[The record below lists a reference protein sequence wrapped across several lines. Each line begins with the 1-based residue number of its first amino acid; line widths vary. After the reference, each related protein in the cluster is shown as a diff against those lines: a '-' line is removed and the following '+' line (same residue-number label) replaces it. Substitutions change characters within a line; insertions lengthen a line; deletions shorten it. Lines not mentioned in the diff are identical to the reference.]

1 MKRKKVLALFLAGIM
16 TVSGVFTGQPSARA
30 SENGYVADDQL
41 SENGTQAPDTWG
53 ALPNANQYQ
62 YQKEELAA
70 FCHFGPNTFNEIEW
84 GENYG
89 SKTPDEIFK
98 LEEDFDADTMVKTL
112 KDAGFKKLIVTAKH
126 HDGFCIWASDYTTY
140 DVAETSYKDGNGDI
154 LAEISAACTAYD
166 MNMGLYLSPWD
177 IHEPSYGYKDANGN
191 PTTAENDVLDYN
203 DYYAGQLDEILGDDK
218 YGNAGRFN
226 EIWMDGAKGSGANAQ
241 EYDFARWNEVIQS
254 HEGKAAG
261 YEADCLMF
269 QAEEFTTVQWIGNE
283 SGIANEET
291 WSKSKLVN
299 GHEVDS
305 NRRGNQY
312 IGYEDGT
319 MWTVPE
325 ADARI
330 TSGWFWGTAKRT
342 PKSLTDLGQM
352 YFSSVGH
359 NAPLLLNVP
368 PNNQGKVD
376 DAILERVTEFG
387 KEIKDTFKN
396 NFAANGAASASE
408 VRGNDTAFK
417 AGNVLDGDD
426 DTYWTTSDG
435 TNSGSIVIDLGS
447 EKTFDVVSIEEA
459 IQYGQRIKSFK
470 VEYRT
475 GDNSEWKTFDQGT
488 TIGAKRLSRKSAVRA
503 DQVKVTVTTSEAV
516 PMLSEIGVFKASSGF
531 ELTSA
536 APEGMDVLDNTDNVH
551 FSYSGWTQ
559 ETGQQYIN
567 GTNMW
572 ANPGKSLELTFDGTK
587 VYLMGTLDPNHG
599 TADIYIDDEFVK
611 TIDTYRTSRAV
622 GQKIF
627 ISDDLEDGEHT
638 LRLEVKN
645 KAIGIEAAYVIN
657 NGGKGMIELEKTA
670 YTMNEDETMDVVVN
684 RVGGTTGEITATLEP
699 NPGSAIQD
707 DFDTTPQTV
716 TFADGESQTT
726 VPVTT
731 RRNTNE
737 TGEKEFSIE
746 LTTPSEGLIIGFT
759 KRATVTIKDAE
770 GLTKAKLQVLVDESS
785 VLLAEHYSSGW
796 DAFTEKLSAAV
807 KVLESEAS
815 DAQIQKAYN
824 DLETAKDALVKREKY
839 TAQDPFRFPWK
850 EGSSS
855 TLEAEFA
862 ETLINTGNESQWYLQ
877 VAEAAWASNGK
888 FINCLDVA
896 DVVEY
901 AYYAEKPGIYKVTV
915 DYRSGDPKNALS
927 WTEKDGKIE
936 PGVKVAGAG
945 DAAGATHTETF
956 ELKVLE
962 AGAGTLVFT
971 GPANKSPQLDK
982 FVIEPLEIVLEKYT
996 VTATAGEGGSISPAG
1011 EKEVTE
1017 GDSVRYEI
1025 TASEG
1030 YVVEDV
1036 LVNGESVGAV
1046 ANYEATNISSDMTIE
1061 AKFAFVNHT
1070 SANPFAFPTKVDGEE
1085 KTLEA
1090 EYFILK
1096 NTGNNEAW
1104 PLEIAKA
1111 AWASNGTF
1119 VNSLNTN
1126 DQIILHY
1133 YAEKAGIYEVKVTF
1147 RSGDSRN
1154 ALVWA
1159 EENGKIEAGEKVAGA
1174 NDGARNTHTETF
1186 TLNVLEAGAGVLTFT
1201 GPQYNSPQL
1210 DKFDFVLKEVTGEP
1224 VEPVE
1229 SDKSDLEAL
1238 VQYANDQKEAEGYDV
1253 LIPAV
1258 KVPFET
1264 ALEEAEEMLND
1275 VTVTQEEVNA
1285 MYAELLHWVH
1295 MLSFLG
1301 GDNTE
1306 LQNKV
1311 DMAEQEI
1318 LPNIGDYT
1326 KETAEAFVKAL
1337 EEANEV
1343 LKDENALAEEIKE
1356 AAQKL
1361 QNAINNLVEDEKKA
1375 DMSRLQA
1382 LVEQAREIM
1391 AGDVSGYVE
1400 ESVATLEASLAMGEL
1415 VLTLPDSQQS
1425 FVDMAADALEAAMK
1439 GLTEKEP
1446 EKKPADK
1453 RELIAVYEAVK
1464 DTVLDNYTEESV
1476 SIFVNALEA
1485 AKAVIDNETL
1495 TEDDQPVVDRVKELL
1510 QAAFDELTLKDSSA
1524 DKTALKKL
1532 IDKSL
1537 QYVDNAQEYTEESYA
1552 IFKQVYDTAVSVY
1565 QNTKATQ
1572 EEVDAA
1578 RANLEAGRRALREVP
1593 NKDKLEELLKK
1604 IAGLDLSLYTAESAN
1619 AVKAAY
1625 AKAAAV
1631 LEDKNATQVEVNNA
1645 VKALKTAAQALK
1657 EEKTGQTAVSD
1668 ESGNKVASDSG
1679 NQMTGKVT
1687 NNTTAKSAAKTGDA
1701 ANAAIPAAAGLIAVL
1716 AAVIAWKKRMNV

>member
-1 MKRKKVLALFLAGIM
+1 MKKKKVLALFLAGIM
-16 TVSGVFTGQPSARA
+16 TVSGAFTGQPSVRA
-30 SENGYVADDQL
+30 SENGYVADNQL
-41 SENGTQAPDTWG
+41 SENGTAAPATWG

-89 SKTPDEIFK
+89 SRTPDEIFT

-112 KDAGFKKLIVTAKH
+112 KEAGFKKLIVTAKH

-166 MNMGLYLSPWD
+166 MDMGLYLSPWD

-218 YGNAGRFN
+218 YGNAGHFN

-352 YFSSVGH
+352 YFNSVGH

-396 NFAANGAASASE
+396 NLAANGAASASE
-408 VRGNDTAFK
+408 VRGNDMAFK

-426 DTYWTTSDG
+426 DTYWTTNDG
-435 TNSGSIVIDLGS
+435 TNSGSVVIDLGS

-503 DQVKVTVTTSEAV
+503 DQVKITVTTSEAV

-531 ELTSA
+531 ELVSA

-599 TADIYIDDEFVK
+599 TADIYIDGEFVE
-611 TIDTYRTSRAV
+611 TIDTHRTSRAV

-645 KAIGIEAAYVIN
+645 KAIGLEAAYVIN

-684 RVGGTTGEITATLEP
+684 RIGGTTGEVTAILEP

-707 DFDTTPQTV
+707 DFDTTPQIV

-737 TGEKEFSIE
+737 TGDQEFSIE

-759 KRATVTIKDAE
+759 KRAAVTIKDAD
-770 GLTKAKLQVLVDESS
+770 GLTKAKLQELVDESNA
-785 VLLAEHYSSGW
+785 LLAEHYSGGW
-796 DAFTEKLSAAV
+796 DAFTEKLSAAAQ
-807 KVLESEAS
+807 VLESEAS

-824 DLETAKDALVKREKY
+824 DLETAKGALVKREKY

-862 ETLINTGNESQWYLQ
+862 ETLINTGNEPQWYLQ
-877 VAEAAWASNGK
+877 ISEAGWASNGK

-896 DVVEY
+896 DIVEY
-901 AYYAEKPGIYKVTV
+901 AYYAEKPGTYKVTV

-927 WTEKDGKIE
+927 WTEKNGKIE

-945 DAAGATHTETF
+945 DAAQATHTETF

-971 GPANKSPQLDK
+971 GPADKSPQLDK
-982 FVIEPLEIVLEKYT
+982 FVIEPLEIVLDKYT
-996 VTATAGEGGSISPAG
+996 VTAAAGEGGSISPAG
-1011 EKEVTE
+1011 ETEVTE

-1025 TASEG
+1025 TASDG

-1046 ANYEATNISSDMTIE
+1046 TSYEAANISADMTIE
-1061 AKFAFVNHT
+1061 AKFAFVNYT
-1070 SANPFAFPTKVDGEE
+1070 AANPFAFPTQVDGEE

-1090 EYFILK
+1090 EHFILR
-1096 NTGNNEAW
+1096 NTGDNEAW
-1104 PLEIAKA
+1104 PLETAKA
-1111 AWASNGTF
+1111 DWASNGTF

-1133 YAEKAGIYEVKVTF
+1133 YAEKAGSYEVKVTF

-1210 DKFDFVLKEVTGEP
+1210 DKFDFVLKEVTGQ
-1224 VEPVE
+1224 PVE

-1238 VQYANDQKEAEGYDV
+1238 VQYANDQKDVEGYDM

-1275 VTVTQEEVNA
+1275 ATVTQEEVNA

-1306 LQNKV
+1306 LKNKV

-1318 LPNIGDYT
+1318 LPNIGNYT
-1326 KETAEAFVKAL
+1326 AETAEAFIKAL
-1337 EEANEV
+1337 EAANKV
-1343 LKDENALAEEIKE
+1343 LEDENAFPEEIEK
-1356 AAQKL
+1356 AKTDL
-1361 QNAINNLVEDEKKA
+1361 QNAIDNLVEDEKKA

-1400 ESVATLEASLAMGEL
+1400 ESVATLESSLAMGEL

-1425 FVDMAADALEAAMK
+1425 FVDMVADALEAAIT
-1439 GLTEKEP
+1439 GLTQKEP
-1446 EKKPADK
+1446 EKTPADK
-1453 RELIAVYEAVK
+1453 SELIAVYEAVK
-1464 DTVLDNYTEESV
+1464 DTELDKYTEESASV
-1476 SIFVNALEA
+1476 FANALEA

-1495 TEDDQPVVDRVKELL
+1495 TEEDQAVVDRVKELL
-1510 QAAFDELTLKDSSA
+1510 QAAFDELTLKAASA

-1537 QYVDNAQEYTEESYA
+1537 QYVDNADKYTEESYT
-1552 IFKQVYDTAVSVY
+1552 IFKEVYDLAVSVY
-1565 QNTKATQ
+1565 QNTEATQ
-1572 EEVDAA
+1572 AEVDAA
-1578 RANLEAGRRALREVP
+1578 RTNLEAGRRALREVP
-1593 NKDKLEELLKK
+1593 NKDKLEELLEQV
-1604 IAGLDLSLYTAESAN
+1604 AGLDLSLYTAESAK

-1645 VKALKTAAQALK
+1645 VKALETATQELK
-1657 EEKTGQTAVSD
+1657 EEKSDKKAVAGEAGD
-1668 ESGNKVASDSG
+1668 KVASDNG
-1679 NQMTGKVT
+1679 KQTTGK
-1687 NNTTAKSAAKTGDA
+1687 TTSNATGKSAAKTGDA
-1701 ANAAIPAAAGLIAVL
+1701 ANMAIPAAAGLMAVL
-1716 AAVIAWKKRMNV
+1716 AAIAAWRKRTNA

>member
-166 MNMGLYLSPWD
+166 MDMGLYLSPWD

-426 DTYWTTSDG
+426 DTYWTTNDG

-488 TIGAKRLSRKSAVRA
+488 TIGAKRLSRKSTVRA
-503 DQVKVTVTTSEAV
+503 DQVKVSVTTSEAV

-657 NGGKGMIELEKTA
+657 NGGIGMIELEKTA

-1046 ANYEATNISSDMTIE
+1046 ANYEATNINSDMTIE

-1159 EENGKIEAGEKVAGA
+1159 EENGKLEAGEKVAGA

-1425 FVDMAADALEAAMK
+1425 FVDMAADALEAAIK

-1537 QYVDNAQEYTEESYA
+1537 QYVDNAQKYTEESYA